1 MVAVENGEQAVEAVR
16 QHRFDFI
23 ITDLVMPRVSGWEIL
38 KYVRRIKPQPRVVI
52 ITAHGSEE
60 TMEAAKQ
67 RGAWAYV
74 EKPYIIER
82 IKGILK
88 KFAHGSD

>member
-16 QHRFDFI
+16 QRRFDFI
-23 ITDLVMPRVSGWEIL
+23 ITDLLMPQLSGWEIL
-38 KYVRRIKPQPRVVI
+38 RYVRRIKPQPRVVI
-52 ITAHGSEE
+52 ITAQGSEE
-60 TMEAAKQ
+60 TREVAIQ

-88 KFAHGSD
+88 KSAHGSE